1 MAPQVSLDWLND
13 EKNFIVQTFKKVT
26 VTRNIG
32 FGGANL
38 SKTIEAS
45 AISRREGEGEIQLCL
60 AHEVQVDMYEV
71 ASSLCHLLFK
81 TNKVIDALLF
91 MTMLSTDLDALQRR
105 GYNGNLDSFPI
116 EHYSLYLIVNQ
127 ILKQHKE
134 KAEKEKVEQAEKE
147 ASA

>member
-1 MAPQVSLDWLND
+1 
-13 EKNFIVQTFKKVT
+13 
-26 VTRNIG
+26 
-32 FGGANL
+32 
-38 SKTIEAS
+38 
-45 AISRREGEGEIQLCL
+45 
-60 AHEVQVDMYEV
+60 
-71 ASSLCHLLFK
+71 
-81 TNKVIDALLF
+81 